1 MNGAKI
7 LAIVEKEVADA
18 RKNKMIVI
26 SMALLPILLVAM
38 VLGTAYFMLYIEGE
52 MGEAKMDENEL
63 SIIPAELQ
71 DMDPMHA
78 FLILMNDQYLF
89 YFLLIPMMMPVYIAA
104 YSIVGEKE
112 TKSLEPLL
120 ATPISVWE
128 LLVGK
133 SIAAVVPSVV
143 LTWFSFIVLVIGG
156 YFIMPELVFLALIR
170 PVWIV
175 GMALLS
181 PLLALLSVFSGVIVS
196 SRMNDPRAAQQ
207 VTGIFVVPIVA
218 LSIVVLA
225 GKIFLSVPMVVVAAA
240 VTLALDCLALYFAIK
255 LFQRETI
262 LTRWK

>member
-7 LAIVEKEVADA
+7 RAIVDKEIADA
-18 RKNKMIVI
+18 RKNRMIVI
-26 SMALLPILLVAM
+26 SMALLPALLVA
-38 VLGTAYFMLYIEGE
+38 VTLGTALVMLNSEG
-52 MGEAKMDENEL
+52 GLDEDDA
-63 SIIPAELQ
+63 SIIPAELG
-71 DMDPMHA
+71 DIDPKHA
-78 FLILMNDQYLF
+78 FLMMMNDQYLF
-89 YFLLIPMMMPVYIAA
+89 YFLIIPMMMPVYIAA

-143 LTWFSFIVLVIGG
+143 LTWLSFIVLVVGG
-156 YFIMPELVFLALIR
+156 YFIMPDPVFQSLIR
-170 PVWIV
+170 PVWLV
-175 GMALLS
+175 GMVLLS
-181 PLLALLSVFSGVIVS
+181 PLLALLSVFSGVIAS
-196 SRMNDPRAAQQ
+196 SRLNDPRAAQQ

-218 LSIVVLA
+218 LSLVVLA
-225 GKIFLSVPMVVVAAA
+225 RSIFLGVSVVIMAAA
-240 VTLALDCLALYFAIK
+240 ITLALDCVVLYFAVK

>member
-1 MNGAKI
+1 MSGAKI
-7 LAIVEKEVADA
+7 LAIVEKEIADA

-26 SMALLPILLVAM
+26 SMALVPVMLV
-38 VLGTAYFMLYIEGE
+38 VLTLGTAIFMLRSEEG
-52 MGEAKMDENEL
+52 MDEDDL

-71 DMDPMHA
+71 DLDPKQA
-78 FLILMNDQYLF
+78 FLMMMNDQYLF

-120 ATPISVWE
+120 ATPVSVWE

-133 SIAAVVPSVV
+133 SVAAAAPSVL
-143 LTWFSFIVLVIGG
+143 LTWFSFAALAAAG
-156 YFIMPELVFLALIR
+156 YFIMPEPVFRALIR
-170 PVWIV
+170 PVWLV

-207 VTGIFVVPIVA
+207 VTGIFVVPIIA
-218 LSIVVLA
+218 LSLGVLA
-225 GKIFLSVPMVVVAAA
+225 GKIFLGVAVVLVAAA
-240 VTLALDCLALYFAIK
+240 VTLALDCVVLYFAVR

>member
-7 LAIVEKEVADA
+7 RAIVDKEIADA
-18 RKNKMIVI
+18 RKNKMIVL
-26 SMALLPILLVAM
+26 SMLLLPLLLVGLT
-38 VLGTAYFMLYIEGE
+38 LGTAFFMLRGDA
-52 MGEAKMDENEL
+52 GLDEDDMR
-63 SIIPAELQ
+63 IIPPELR

-78 FLILMNDQYLF
+78 FLMMMNDQYLF

-128 LLVGK
+128 LLVAK
-133 SIAAVVPSVV
+133 SAAAVVPSVI
-143 LTWFSFIVLVIGG
+143 LTWMSFALLVIGG
-156 YFIMPELVFLALIR
+156 YFIMPGPVLQGLVR
-170 PVWIV
+170 PVWLV

-181 PLLALLSVFSGVIVS
+181 PLLALLSVFCGIIAS
-196 SRMNDPRAAQQ
+196 SRLNDPRAAQQ

-218 LSIVVLA
+218 LSMVVLM
-225 GKIFLSVPMVVVAAA
+225 GKIFLSVALVITAAA
-240 VTLALDCLALYFAIK
+240 LTLALDCAVLYVAVR

>member
-7 LAIVEKEVADA
+7 LAIVEKEIADA
-18 RKNKMIVI
+18 RRNKMIVM
-26 SMALLPILLVAM
+26 SMALVPILLVAM
-38 VLGTAYFMLYIEGE
+38 TLGTAFFMLRTLPSGA
-52 MGEAKMDENEL
+52 GMDEEDM
-63 SIIPAELQ
+63 SIIPHQLQ
-71 DMDPMHA
+71 DMDPVQA
-78 FLILMNDQYLF
+78 FLIVMNDQYLF
-89 YFLLIPMMMPVYIAA
+89 YFLIIPMMMPVYIAA

-133 SIAAVVPSVV
+133 SRAAVVPSVL
-143 LTWFSFIVLVIGG
+143 LTWLSFIALVMGG
-156 YFIMPELVFLALIR
+156 RFVMPEPVFLALIR
-170 PVWIV
+170 PVWLL

-181 PLLALLSVFSGVIVS
+181 PLLALLSVFSGVIIS

-207 VTGIFVVPIVA
+207 VTGIFVVPIIA
-218 LSIVVLA
+218 LSVGVLA
-225 GKIFLSVPMVVVAAA
+225 GKIFLSVSIVLMAASI
-240 VTLALDCLALYFAIK
+240 TLALDCVVLYFAVR

>member
-52 MGEAKMDENEL
+52 MGEAKMDEDDL

>member
-38 VLGTAYFMLYIEGE
+38 VLGTAYFMLNIDGE
-52 MGEAKMDENEL
+52 MDEDDM

-112 TKSLEPLL
+112 AKSLEPLL

-225 GKIFLSVPMVVVAAA
+225 GKIFLSVPMVVMAAA

>member
-7 LAIVEKEVADA
+7 RAVVEKEISDA

-26 SMALLPILLVAM
+26 SMAMVPILLVVM
-38 VLGTAYFMLYIEGE
+38 VLGTAFFMLNSDDVLDEGD
-52 MGEAKMDENEL
+52 M

-71 DMDPMHA
+71 DMEPLHA
-78 FLILMNDQYLF
+78 FLMMMNDQYLF

-120 ATPISVWE
+120 ATPISVSE
-128 LLVGK
+128 LLVAK
-133 SIAAVVPSVV
+133 SIAAVVPPVI
-143 LTWFSFIVLVIGG
+143 LTWLSFAVLVSGG
-156 YFIMPELVFLALIR
+156 YFIMPEPVFLALIR
-170 PVWIV
+170 PVWIA
-175 GMALLS
+175 GMLLLS
-181 PLLALLSVFSGVIVS
+181 PLLALLSVFSGIIVS

-207 VTGIFVVPIVA
+207 VTGILVIPIIA
-218 LSIVVLA
+218 LSLVVLA
-225 GKIFLSVPMVVVAAA
+225 GKVFLSVSLVILTAA
-240 VTLALDCLALYFAIK
+240 VTLVLDCVVLYFAVK